1 MNNPRK
7 SSILIFTLVFL
18 SGCSFLI
25 YEVSWFR
32 MLSLV
37 LGATVKASTIVLV
50 AFMAGFGIGAW
61 FWGRLAG
68 SRLTHRRLLMV
79 LLMFIGLTGFISY
92 FAIQNGLPALYA
104 VLAHSGFSVG
114 QSGLVALLVSL
125 LVLLIPAFFMGGVLP
140 VASGLLIHSDDE
152 LASKV
157 GHIYAWETLGST
169 LGGLATG
176 FFLIKILGQQNTI
189 FLAVLLN
196 FISLLPLN
204 FYAVPVAFPPEDF
217 SGDGDVKSVKG
228 KGKHKSKDI
237 QQSVTIIN
245 RYVAVLG
252 TFAFGFAA
260 IGLQVAWF
268 RIFRIYMTNT
278 GYTFS
283 LISSIV
289 ILGLFAGSQYFAAR
303 GAKNHT
309 PRIMLNLMFISS
321 VVIIAGFFLL
331 INLPQWIMFPLVGDQ
346 DAYLMRIIVIPIIS
360 SLLVILPLTFLS
372 GYAFPLAC
380 ALYASGH
387 DEVSSS
393 IGRVLFFN
401 TLGTV
406 AGPILT
412 AFVLIPYLGAGL
424 SIVFFAMFI
433 LASAYV
439 LARKLKTTYPVT
451 NHRNIALALCLI
463 LIIVL
468 IVSPKVKVLP
478 PSFTRF
484 DREIIDYRES
494 VEGTWVVG
502 REPGGKGAALSTYVN
517 NSAVIG
523 SSYDAIKVVK
533 MVGHLPFFTGLECKN
548 VLVVGF
554 GIGVTTSAI
563 ASHPEVENIDCIEL
577 VAGLKDAAHYYAGLN
592 NNIQNDKRLRVIP
605 GDGRHYLQA
614 TGNKYDLIS
623 SDPTHP
629 ILGSGSLYT
638 REYFEL
644 CKSRLNPGGM
654 VSQYLPLHKL
664 LPEDFQGII
673 KTFHSVFPGATVW
686 LGQSHAVLLGSVEPL
701 KIDFVKW
708 ADKIA
713 ASPDDPYFYKN
724 PYHLAANLVLA
735 EASIKAFPKNIRLN
749 TDNRPLPEFFR
760 LSAFD
765 NENMVLNLKYL
776 SENRTDVSAI
786 FFNIP
791 DSAMMQRFVAGNR
804 IFSEGVAAD
813 LQGNR
818 QALLFKLQEAARMNP
833 ENEEYPFLMK
843 FYGRR

>member
-1 MNNPRK
+1 
-7 SSILIFTLVFL
+7 
-18 SGCSFLI
+18 
-25 YEVSWFR
+25 
-32 MLSLV
+32 MLSLA

-50 AFMAGFGIGAW
+50 SFMAGFGIGAW

-68 SRLTHRRLLMV
+68 SRFTHRRLLAI
-79 LLMFIGLTGFISY
+79 LLIFIGMAGILSY
-92 FAIQNGLPALYA
+92 FSIQKGLPALYTT
-104 VLAHSGFSVG
+104 LAQAGFSVG
-114 QSGLVALLVSL
+114 QSGTMALLISL
-125 LVLLIPAFFMGGVLP
+125 LILLVPAFFMGGVLP
-140 VASGLLIHSDDE
+140 VVSGLLVHSNDE

-169 LGGLATG
+169 FGGLATG
-176 FFLIKILGQQNTI
+176 FFLIKLLGQQNTV
-189 FLAVLLN
+189 FLSVFLN
-196 FISLLPLN
+196 FFSLVPL
-204 FYAVPVAFPPEDF
+204 FLYTLSAVVP
-217 SGDGDVKSVKG
+217 SGDISGEGDVKLNNR
-228 KGKHKSKDI
+228 KDKPNPSDSSQNFI
-237 QQSVTIIN
+237 LN

-283 LISSIV
+283 LISSVV
-289 ILGLFAGSQYFAAR
+289 ILGLFSGSQYFASR
-303 GAKNHT
+303 GAKNPA
-309 PRIMLNLMFISS
+309 PRTMLNLMLVST

-331 INLPQWIMFPLVGDQ
+331 VNLPQWVMFPLVGDQ
-346 DAYLMRIIVIPIIS
+346 DAYMMRIIVIPIIS

-380 ALYASGH
+380 ALYATGR
-387 DEVSSS
+387 DEVSRS

-401 TLGTV
+401 TLGTI
-406 AGPILT
+406 AGPLLT
-412 AFVLIPYLGAGL
+412 AFVLIPLLGSGL
-424 SIVFFAMFI
+424 SVVFFSLF
-433 LASAYV
+433 LLVSAYV
-439 LARKLKTTYPVT
+439 LARKLKAVYPLT
-451 NHRNIALALCLI
+451 KHRNIALALSVVLLI
-463 LIIVL
+463 VMV
-468 IVSPKVKVLP
+468 VSPKVKILP

-484 DREIIDYRES
+484 DREIVEYRES

-533 MVGHLPFFTGLECKN
+533 MVGHLPFFTGLKCKN

-563 ASHPEVENIDCIEL
+563 ASHPEVESIDCIEL

-664 LPEDFQGII
+664 LPEDFLGII
-673 KTFHSVFPGATVW
+673 KTFHEVFPGATIW

-701 KIDFVKW
+701 KVDFTKW
-708 ADKIA
+708 ADRIA

-724 PYHLAANLVLA
+724 PYHLAANLVLNDA
-735 EASIKAFPKNIRLN
+735 AISSFSEDILLN
-749 TDNRPLPEFFR
+749 TDNRSLPEFFR
-760 LSAFD
+760 LSAFEND
-765 NENMVLNLKYL
+765 NMVLNLKYL
-776 SENRTDVSAI
+776 SENRVEVSTV
-786 FFNIP
+786 FYNLP
-791 DSAMMQRFVAGNR
+791 DTLLMQRFVAGNR
-804 IFSEGVAAD
+804 IFAEGVAAD

-818 QALLFKLQEAARMNP
+818 QALLYKLQEAAQANP

>member
-1 MNNPRK
+1 
-7 SSILIFTLVFL
+7 
-18 SGCSFLI
+18 
-25 YEVSWFR
+25 
-32 MLSLV
+32 MLSLA

-50 AFMAGFGIGAW
+50 AFMAGFGVGAW

-68 SRLTHRRLLMV
+68 SRFTHRRLLSM
-79 LLMFIGLTGFISY
+79 LLLFIGLAGLLSY
-92 FAIQNGLPALYA
+92 FSIQNGLPALYVA
-104 VLAHSGFSVG
+104 LAHAGFSVG
-114 QSGLVALLVSL
+114 QSGMVALLISL
-125 LVLLIPAFFMGGVLP
+125 LVLLVPAFFMGGVLP
-140 VASGLLIHSDDE
+140 VVSGLLVHSNDE

-176 FFLIKILGQQNTI
+176 FFLIKFLGQQNTV

-196 FISLLPLN
+196 FISLLPLL
-204 FYAVPVAFPPEDF
+204 FYAAPDGLPT
-217 SGDGDVKSVKG
+217 GDISEEGDVKPG
-228 KGKHKSKDI
+228 KRKDKLKSTDGL
-237 QQSVTIIN
+237 QNFNLN
-245 RYVAVLG
+245 RYISVLG

-283 LISSIV
+283 LISSVV
-289 ILGLFAGSQYFAAR
+289 ILGLFAGSQYFASR
-303 GAKNHT
+303 GAKNPA
-309 PRIMLNLMFISS
+309 PRTMLNLMLISS

-331 INLPQWIMFPLVGDQ
+331 INLPQWVMFPLVGDQ
-346 DAYLMRIIVIPIIS
+346 DAYMMRIIVIPIIS
-360 SLLVILPLTFLS
+360 SLLVILPMTFLS

-380 ALYASGH
+380 SLYASGS
-387 DEVSSS
+387 DEVSNS

-401 TLGTV
+401 TLGTI
-406 AGPILT
+406 AGPLLA
-412 AFVLIPYLGAGL
+412 AFVLIPLLGAGL
-424 SIVFFAMFI
+424 SVVFFAFFLLI
-433 LASAYV
+433 TAY
-439 LARKLKTTYPVT
+439 LLTRKLKTGHSVSNYG
-451 NHRNIALALCLI
+451 NIALALSLVI
-463 LIIVL
+463 LIVL
-468 IVSPKVKVLP
+468 IISPKVKVLP

-484 DREIIDYRES
+484 DREIMEYRES

-563 ASHPEVENIDCIEL
+563 ASHPEVESIDCIEL

-614 TGNKYDLIS
+614 TSNKYDLIS

-664 LPEDFQGII
+664 LPEDFLGII
-673 KTFHSVFPGATVW
+673 KTFHSVFPGATIW
-686 LGQSHAVLLGSVEPL
+686 LGQSHAVLLGSVKPL
-701 KIDFVKW
+701 KVDFIKW
-708 ADKIA
+708 SDRIA
-713 ASPDDPYFYKN
+713 ASADDPYFYKN
-724 PYHLAANLVLA
+724 PYHLAANLVLDDA
-735 EASIKAFPKNIRLN
+735 TISAFPDNILLN
-749 TDNRPLPEFFR
+749 TDNRPLTEFFR

-765 NENMVLNLKYL
+765 NENMVLNLRYL
-776 SENRTDVSAI
+776 SENRDDVSAV

-791 DSAMMQRFVAGNR
+791 DTALMQRFVAGNR
-804 IFSEGVAAD
+804 IFAEGVAAD

-818 QALLFKLQEAARMNP
+818 QALLYKLQEAAQVNT